1 MIILFILLCCW
12 LQPSETTAISFAIL
26 LLADVILLKDFEIK
40 VKIKNE
46 KTCEHTA
53 SMEDRAH

>member
-12 LQPSETTAISFAIL
+12 LQPPETTAISFAIL

-40 VKIKNE
+40 VKIKDE
-46 KTCEHTA
+46 KISKH
-53 SMEDRAH
+53 